1 MFFKNRSLSVKV
13 VKDPN
18 VNEDQSTDYVDLVN
32 AVTKSVSTFI
42 VVYIGAD
49 TVRQIIL
56 RLLITKL

>member
-18 VNEDQSTDYVDLVN
+18 VSEDQTTDYADLVT
-32 AVTKSVSTFI
+32 AITKSVSTFI

-49 TVRQIIL
+49 TIRQIIL
-56 RLLITKL
+56 RSMVA